1 MSTDIKDFD
10 SLLASISDKL
20 KQAMIAKQE
29 LELETLR
36 MLKAAIKNYQ
46 IELGSTTQE
55 LTLVQAFDLLRKEV
69 KRREQVAEEYK
80 NAGRTDL
87 SEKEIKEAKIIAE
100 FLPEEIGDD
109 QLRELVRNAKN
120 ELNISSINQVKNVFE
135 YIENVSDKSFSR
147 SKVSKFL
154 SEELNQ

>member
-1 MSTDIKDFD
+1 MSADIKDFD

-69 KRREQVAEEYK
+69 KRREQVAEEYR

-100 FLPEEIGDD
+100 FLPEEIGDN

-154 SEELNQ
+154 GEELNQ